1 MQASALAE
9 DFAPD
14 WAAIAVV
21 ILGVT
26 AFSVGQGLT
35 YPLISL
41 VMEARGVSSSLAG
54 LNASIFAAGLA
65 TSTLMIGRLTALL
78 RGDRLI
84 VAGLAGASASLAAFA
99 IFDSLPVWF
108 LARFTLGFSTS
119 IIFAVSEAWL
129 NAACPDRLRGRV
141 SGIYGASMCLG
152 FAAGPLAIPAVGT
165 DDGFAFA
172 LIAVYVA
179 FVAFV
184 SVMLGRF
191 ARTKPEASP
200 AGGLLAFSRAAPIL
214 LLMVLAFGFSDIA
227 AITSIPLYM
236 VERGYSDNFA
246 AYVVTMVALPTA
258 LAQPLIGWLLDNVS
272 RRLIAIAS
280 AVTSGATFLLL
291 PFLTSEAALLAT
303 VSLLGAASFS
313 LYTCAL
319 TLLGDRF
326 RGPLLV
332 SGAAAFGLSYAI
344 GSAIG
349 SGATGVVMDLSL
361 DAAPISI
368 GLLMLVFAAIFA
380 VGLPAARP
388 AGTDNHG

>member
-1 MQASALAE
+1 MQASTIAE

-21 ILGVT
+21 ILGVM
-26 AFSVGQGLT
+26 AFAIAQGLT

-54 LNASIFAAGLA
+54 LNASVFAAGLA

-84 VAGLAGASASLAAFA
+84 VAGLAGASASLATFA
-99 IFDSLPVWF
+99 LFDSLPVWF
-108 LARFTLGFSTS
+108 LARYTLGFSTS

-129 NAACPDRLRGRV
+129 NTACPDRLRGRM

-152 FAAGPLAIPAVGT
+152 FAAGPLAIPVLGT

-172 LIAVYVA
+172 LVAVYVA
-179 FVAFV
+179 FVAFA

-191 ARTKPEASP
+191 AKTKPEASP

-227 AITSIPLYM
+227 AIASIPLYM

-272 RRLIAIAS
+272 RRLVAVGS
-280 AVTSGATFLLL
+280 AVACGAAFLLL
-291 PFLTSEAALLAT
+291 PFLTSEAALLAS

-332 SGAAAFGLSYAI
+332 SGAAAYGLFYAI
-344 GSAIG
+344 GSAVG

-368 GLLMLVFAAIFA
+368 GLVMLVFAALFA
-380 VGLPAARP
+380 VGLSRDP
-388 AGTDNHG
+388 AGRG